1 MKRIRCEDSG
11 NNYFIVLFDSSV
23 HDIFEVF
30 FTMFE
35 KIFALFTVVAVTI
48 CMLIMH
54 DYSYDSITALNG
66 VWVERRQRVCL
77 FVRHIFHYGTNIR
90 CSVESKGELTLEV
103 GDERRTVV
111 YWFNPDGSLCVGGLN
126 FHRRA
131 EAL

>member
-1 MKRIRCEDSG
+1 
-11 NNYFIVLFDSSV
+11 
-23 HDIFEVF
+23 
-30 FTMFE
+30 MFE

-66 VWVERRQRVCL
+66 VWVNGDSVYVCSSGN
-77 FVRHIFHYGTNIR
+77 IFHNGTNIR